1 MYTVLNTTTK
11 GICFVGNKPILVDTI
26 GKAKEQ
32 ADFLKSVNKEC
43 EYVVCKLTK
52 LAAKGEVQGRFTES
66 AEAEA
71 PKRKRV
77 KK

>member
-11 GICFVGNKPILVDTI
+11 GICFVGNKPILVESF
-26 GKAKEQ
+26 GKAKDH
-32 ADFLKSVNKEC
+32 ADFLKSVNQEC
-43 EYVVCKLTK
+43 EYVVCKLTT
-52 LAAKGEVQGRFTES
+52 LVTKGEIQRRFTEKP
-66 AEAEA
+66 EAEA